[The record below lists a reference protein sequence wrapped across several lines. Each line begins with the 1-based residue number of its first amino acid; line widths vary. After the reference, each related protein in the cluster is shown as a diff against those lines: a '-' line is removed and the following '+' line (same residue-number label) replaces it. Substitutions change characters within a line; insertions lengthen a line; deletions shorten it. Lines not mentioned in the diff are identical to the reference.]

1 MMQIYGVGLS
11 LSSHLFRMQSYRV
24 GLRLSP
30 HLYRMQ
36 ISKYAQQMQLALL
49 SLVVIR
55 QSELAV
61 PGCVGLDYMVCFS
74 WCQQKAVHQTHSPSQ
89 AMFTCLPRELG
100 ASVTVVLR
108 PFSKLTVALDSN
120 IIHTAV
126 TVLLS
131 VTHFLRWKKERWLY
145 FVFYNVVGGG
155 GGGCG
160 GGGSQVPLPVL
171 WSFD

>member
-1 MMQIYGVGLS
+1 MQI
-11 LSSHLFRMQSYRV
+11 F
-24 GLRLSP
+24 
-30 HLYRMQ
+30 
-36 ISKYAQQMQLALL
+36 KYAQQMQLALL

-108 PFSKLTVALDSN
+108 PFSKLTVCTGLKHYTYSCHSVIVSDTLFALEKRK
-120 IIHTAV
+120 V
-126 TVLLS
+126 VVFCVLQCC
-131 VTHFLRWKKERWLY
+131 W
-145 FVFYNVVGGG
+145 GGG
-155 GGGCG
+155 GGVCVWG

-171 WSFD
+171 WPFD